1 MQQESLMEEIFNS
14 NVLSEKQIKINMFLC
29 YKALKESKDFYE
41 ALPKLMECKDAL
53 VTEYYIKKSLSK

>member
-29 YKALKESKDFYE
+29 YKALKESKDFSAFTY
-41 ALPKLMECKDAL
+41 
-53 VTEYYIKKSLSK
+53 